1 MALQNFVAPE
11 QATDEDREAVSRE
24 LQALDEQF
32 LLAKV
37 FVRDYAQRVRHLREC
52 GWNTIE
58 ELEDLQGRR
67 VKSHLIWGN
76 EGKPEQFETA
86 PLEQPK
92 PGLSD
97 SDPYTIIERRRVGMI
112 SKEQMIEE
120 LIEFPYEVWRF
131 DDRYP
136 DDIQIPPEESFA
148 SLEAHRGQP
157 GLSTEEFHEV
167 VKGLDERGKVY

>member
-11 QATDEDREAVSRE
+11 QATDEDREAVRKE

-32 LLAKV
+32 VLAKV
-37 FVRDYAQRVRHLREC
+37 LMRDYIQRVRNVRAC
-52 GWNTIE
+52 GWE
-58 ELEDLQGRR
+58 KGEDVFPLKTWSGG
-67 VKSHLIWGN
+67 HLVWN
-76 EGKPEQFETA
+76 QEADLRQFETA

-136 DDIQIPPEESFA
+136 DDIQIPPEDSFESL
-148 SLEAHRGQP
+148 SAHSGQP
-157 GLSTEEFHEV
+157 GLSTEEFFEV